1 MKVLIVSANTLPAS
15 PTGPAYVA
23 GAALRAGH
31 TVEVFECL
39 FAQDVPSELIQH
51 IQHFQPDVVGVSI
64 RLVHGYIIDETA
76 PYNTRHLDLR
86 KNVLQVVNAIR
97 QATSAAIILGGPG
110 FNYYA
115 ADWLEYLNLDY
126 GIHGEADFSFPLY
139 LERLESG
146 GDLTSIPGSVYR
158 ANGRICKTPR
168 DKVKNLDET
177 SMPAYELFDL
187 ARYRE
192 LGISPGIMTKRGCA
206 FLCNYCPY
214 RSLEGKTY
222 RMKSPSRVVDEI
234 AQVQQDPE
242 QMIVFCENNFNSPR
256 HHAAAICREILDRKM
271 KVRWGTGDL
280 RPLGITDDFCC
291 LLRDSGCGFVN
302 LSIESASD
310 TMLQRMQRGY
320 TRADVL
326 QSLETLERSGIP
338 YSASLMIGAPGET
351 PQTVA
356 ESVKVLD
363 QYPIPLGTWMTV
375 GVCLWTPRQKVLV
388 EARQVGQLTDD
399 RMLFEGINYLS
410 PELPRNYM
418 EELIG
423 SLRTRS
429 GLSVQ
434 VNQPYAG
441 YQWERETATR

>member
-1 MKVLIVSANTLPAS
+1 MKVLIVSANSLPAS

-39 FAQDVPSELIQH
+39 FARDVAGELIQH
-51 IQHFQPDVVGVSI
+51 IQRFQPDVVGVSI
-64 RLVHGYIIDETA
+64 RLVHGYVIDAAA

-86 KNVLQVVNAIR
+86 KNVLRVVNAIR
-97 QATSAAIILGGPG
+97 GATAAPIILGGPG

-115 ADWLEYLNLDY
+115 ADWLEYLQLDY
-126 GIHGEADFSFPLY
+126 GIRGEADFSFPLY
-139 LERLESG
+139 LDRLATG
-146 GDLTSIPGSVYR
+146 GDLSSIPGAVFR
-158 ANGRICKTPR
+158 VDGQICKTPR
-168 DKVKNLDET
+168 DTVENLDAT
-177 SMPAYELFDL
+177 ALPAYELFDL
-187 ARYRE
+187 KHYRE
-192 LGISPGIMTKRGCA
+192 LGVSPGIMTKRGCA
-206 FLCNYCPY
+206 FLCTYCPY

-222 RMKSPSRVVDEI
+222 RMKSPARVADEI
-234 AQVQQDPE
+234 VQVQQDPD
-242 QMIVFCENNFNSPR
+242 QLIMFCENNFNSPR
-256 HHAAAICREILDRKM
+256 HHAEAICREILARKL

-280 RPLGITDDFCC
+280 RPLGITEDFCR
-291 LLRDSGCGFVN
+291 LLRDSGCAYVN

-310 TMLQRMQRGY
+310 TMLRRMQRGY

-326 QSLETLERSGIP
+326 ESLETLEKSGIP

-356 ESVKVLD
+356 ESVDILER
-363 QYPIPLGTWMTV
+363 YAIPLGTWMTI
-375 GVCLWTPRQKVLV
+375 GVCLWTPRQVVLAD
-388 EARQVGQLTDD
+388 ARQAGQLTDE
-399 RMLFEGINYLS
+399 RRLFEGVNYLS

-418 EELIG
+418 EGLIG
-423 SLRTRS
+423 TLRTKN

-441 YQWERETATR
+441 YQWPRDTEEN